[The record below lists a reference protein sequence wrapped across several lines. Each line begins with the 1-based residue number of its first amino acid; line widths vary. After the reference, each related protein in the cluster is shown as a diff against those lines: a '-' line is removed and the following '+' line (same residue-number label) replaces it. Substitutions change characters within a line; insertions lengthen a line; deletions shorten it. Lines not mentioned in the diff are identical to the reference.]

1 MKLGS
6 EKNQLHF
13 AILTFT
19 NFHEWWNEHL
29 LFLSCAQCI
38 FKAKKLILVRNS
50 LFLQGWGKKC
60 SVIVITHYLICPFLV
75 TNDKNIYSVL
85 THILVYDTVWLGLLT
100 NKDTR
105 TFVKLHH
112 WIVYNYL
119 RSSRLSLSWELRE
132 VSKLTN
138 IIMTLRRP

>member
-75 TNDKNIYSVL
+75 TNDKIYFFL
-85 THILVYDTVWLGLLT
+85 FWLIFWYMTQCGLASSQI
-100 NKDTR
+100 R
-105 TFVKLHH
+105 TQEH
-112 WIVYNYL
+112 
-119 RSSRLSLSWELRE
+119 SSNFIIELYTIICGAQDSLSLESYEKCP
-132 VSKLTN
+132 SSQ
-138 IIMTLRRP
+138 I